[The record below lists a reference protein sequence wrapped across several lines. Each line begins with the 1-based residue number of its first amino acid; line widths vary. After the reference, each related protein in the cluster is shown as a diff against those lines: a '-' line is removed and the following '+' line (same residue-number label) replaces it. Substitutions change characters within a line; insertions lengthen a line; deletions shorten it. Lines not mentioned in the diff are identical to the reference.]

1 MRRDLVKRLDQ
12 VEQYRKDDTVRQ
24 ISALMDELSAKAAGQ
39 TTQDLGSSE
48 PLTFDRFMEGLAHDT
63 P

>member
-1 MRRDLVKRLDQ
+1 MRRELKKQLAQIEAYQR
-12 VEQYRKDDTVRQ
+12 DDTVRQ

-39 TTQDLGSSE
+39 TTQDLGND
-48 PLTFDRFMEGLAHDT
+48 LLAILEGDDHAT